1 MNKNEYI
8 KAVNNITAPKSLIE
22 KIEALETV
30 EKKKKSVFK
39 TVVAVAAC
47 FVAVTIAFS
56 GIVGGTLMASEGDM
70 AYNNLSTSLSYG
82 ATAGAPPSVS
92 VDASTSNTGSAVVT
106 DRKIVKNAALSIKT
120 KSYDTL
126 LADVKQKIEQYGGY
140 IEESQEYNF
149 DSGSNRSV
157 DMDVKIPA
165 DKLEKFIEEIS
176 LVGTVTSKTVSS
188 DDITD
193 SYIDVES
200 RIKAL
205 ETEEKTLLGILEKAE
220 SLTDV
225 IELQKRLSTVRTDL
239 EAMKV
244 KKQSY
249 DNMVAYSEVFL
260 DINEVERVVEGDE
273 TFLGE
278 VKEKLMNNLYDLG
291 DFLRELAINLIA
303 SSPYLI
309 ILGAVAAIV
318 FVIVKKRRKNKL

>member
-47 FVAVTIAFS
+47 FVAVIIAFS

-70 AYNNLSTSLSYG
+70 AYNNLSTSTAYG
-82 ATAGAPPSVS
+82 ATADAPSVS
-92 VDASTSNTGSAVVT
+92 VNASTSNTGSVVMT

-126 LADVKQKIEQYGGY
+126 LADVKQKIEQHGGY

-239 EAMKV
+239 EAMKA

-260 DINEVERVVEGDE
+260 DINEVERVVEGGE
-273 TFLGE
+273 TFWGE

-291 DFLRELAINLIA
+291 DFLRELTINLIA

-318 FVIVKKRRKNKL
+318 FAIVKKRRKNKL

>member
-70 AYNNLSTSLSYG
+70 AYNNLSTSTAYG
-82 ATAGAPPSVS
+82 ATADAPSVS
-92 VDASTSNTGSAVVT
+92 VNASTSNTGSVVMT

-126 LADVKQKIEQYGGY
+126 LADVKQKIEQHGGY

-239 EAMKV
+239 EAMKA

-260 DINEVERVVEGDE
+260 DINEVERVVEGGE
-273 TFLGE
+273 TFWGE

-291 DFLRELAINLIA
+291 DFLRELTINLIA

-318 FVIVKKRRKNKL
+318 FAIVKKRRKNKL

>member
-8 KAVNNITAPKSLIE
+8 KAVNNITAPKSLTD
-22 KIEALETV
+22 KIEALEAV

-39 TVVAVAAC
+39 TVAAVAAC
-47 FVAVTIAFS
+47 FVAVIIAFS
-56 GIVGGTLMASEGDM
+56 GIVGGTLMASEGDIED
-70 AYNNLSTSLSYG
+70 YNNLSTSLSYG
-82 ATAGAPPSVS
+82 TTAAAPSLS
-92 VDASTSNTGSAVVT
+92 VDASTSNTGSVVMT

-126 LADVKQKIEQYGGY
+126 LTDVKQKIEQYGGY

-165 DKLEKFIEEIS
+165 DKLEQFIEEIS
-176 LVGTVTSKTVSS
+176 LIGTVTSKTVSS

-239 EAMKV
+239 EAMKA
-244 KKQSY
+244 KKLSY
-249 DNMVAYSEVFL
+249 DSIVAYSEVFL
-260 DINEVERVVEGDE
+260 DINEVERVVEGGE
-273 TFLGE
+273 TFWGE

-303 SSPYLI
+303 SSPYI
-309 ILGAVAAIV
+309 VILGAIAAVV
-318 FVIVKKRRKNKL
+318 FVIVKKRRKG

>member
-1 MNKNEYI
+1 MNKNDYI
-8 KAVNNITAPKSLIE
+8 KAVNNITAPKTLVD
-22 KIEALETV
+22 KIEALEAV

-39 TVVAVAAC
+39 TVAAVAVC
-47 FVAVTIAFS
+47 FVAVIIAFS

-70 AYNNLSTSLSYG
+70 AYNNIGTSLSYG
-82 ATAGAPPSVS
+82 ATAGAPSLSVN
-92 VDASTSNTGSAVVT
+92 ASTSNTGSEVTT
-106 DRKIVKNAALSIKT
+106 DRKIVKTAALSIKT
-120 KSYDTL
+120 KSYDVL
-126 LADVKQKIEQYGGY
+126 LADIKQKIEQYGGY
-140 IEESQEYNF
+140 IEQSQEYNF

-157 DMDVKIPA
+157 DMDVKVPA
-165 DKLEKFIEEIS
+165 DKLEQFIEELS
-176 LVGTVTSKTVSS
+176 LIGTVTSKTVSS

-239 EAMKV
+239 EAMKA

-249 DNMVAYSEVFL
+249 DSMVAYSEVFL
-260 DINEVERVVEGDE
+260 DINEVERVVEGGE

-278 VKEKLMNNLYDLG
+278 VKERLMNNLYDLG

-303 SSPYLI
+303 SSPYI
-309 ILGAVAAIV
+309 VIFGAVAAV
-318 FVIVKKRRKNKL
+318 VLVIVKKRRKR